1 MDSER
6 LEVSTD
12 VYVPPGEAYE
22 FLVDFPRYARYSEY
36 LESVTQHGDGR
47 SGTEYD
53 LTLSW
58 WRLSYIARSRV
69 TALDPPSRIDWELVE
84 DLDAAGH
91 WVVEPLDVDDT
102 VDGAR
107 LDDGET
113 ASRVRLVAEVDVGS
127 ASERALDLPR
137 YVSLDRVVEKVKP
150 KVMTEAERVVE
161 RIVADL
167 EGRRRDIELRVH
179 ETPL

>member
-1 MDSER
+1 MGSER

-47 SGTEYD
+47 SDTEYD
-53 LTLSW
+53 ITLSW
-58 WRLSYIARSRV
+58 WRLSYVARSRV
-69 TALDPPSRIDWELVE
+69 TALDPPSRIDWEIVE

-91 WVVEPLDVDDT
+91 WLVEPLEVGDT
-102 VDGAR
+102 DGVP

-113 ASRVRLVAEVDVGS
+113 ASRVRLVAEVDLGS
-127 ASERALDLPR
+127 TDERALDLPR
-137 YVSLDRVVEKVKP
+137 YVSLDRVVERVKP
-150 KVMTEAERVVE
+150 KVMAEAEQVVE